1 MFKIIDI
8 VETKNGGVDLEV
20 DYDADFAKKIKK
32 GYG

>member
-8 VETKNGGVDLEV
+8 VETKDGGVDLELG
-20 DYDADFAKKIKK
+20 YDKAFAEQIKK